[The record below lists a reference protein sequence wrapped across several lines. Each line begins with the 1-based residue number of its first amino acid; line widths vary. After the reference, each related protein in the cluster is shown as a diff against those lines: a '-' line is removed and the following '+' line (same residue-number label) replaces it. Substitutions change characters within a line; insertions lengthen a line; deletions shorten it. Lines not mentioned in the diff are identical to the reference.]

1 MRWSYIL
8 PRVIL
13 LGLVWAF
20 FKYGFDPL
28 VHRGMIYSGQRAAQA
43 KVEIN
48 GLSTTFFA
56 PSIKASGVQIA
67 NRKKPGTNLI
77 EFTDLRGNL
86 ESAALLKK
94 SFIVEEATLSGLRW
108 GTQRADSG
116 LLPGDEP
123 TETDDSHSELLDNLK
138 MQLLANGKDWLAGLA
153 ERAKLDFDP
162 QQFETVRLGQEL
174 EERWPKEFGE
184 YEAQFKALKAEI
196 DQLRKALKVKG
207 GNELEKIDRYAKAAQ
222 EAERMLHELEQI
234 KPKLQE
240 TMQQAKD
247 DLLALNEAKSNDLN
261 KLKEKADLLR
271 LDPNEVSELL
281 LGPQLTNRLETA
293 IGWAKFLKE
302 RIQLA
307 TDEPKPERMRG
318 ETILFRRK
326 QELPLM
332 LVRLLNVDGQGD
344 FNGEQL
350 AFKGAI
356 SGITTNPKIH
366 GKPIIVR
373 LDGISIDGVN
383 SGELG
388 NNTSATTLANASN
401 SPDAKPTTE
410 SAAKNSAN
418 NSAVEKLTVNLKA
431 VFDYTKAV
439 PEHELSV
446 VYKEPKGSEQNLGKP
461 ESIQLAMTSRAT
473 NCRADLK
480 MIGDDLSGDLNFQ
493 QALDAVTAKLGTK
506 RFKNDEMVLAVVRD
520 VASSVNKIDA
530 HMKLS
535 GTALKPH
542 FKLKSNLGA
551 DLSSG
556 LNTAFARQLEDGKR
570 KLVARFDQETTKQ
583 SAKLTSLYNE
593 QFEKLTSQLGLNKT
607 EIQEIAQ
614 SFGLKIP
621 GKFDLKGIAGGLPID
636 LNKSLQIDPNNPL
649 NLSGLTKNLPK
660 PDSKLPT
667 FGMTDD
673 STPPLTLPPFLN
685 PTPAPK
691 GEGTS
696 PSKPSNPIQQASEIE
711 QGLESLFGKKK
722 TKKAPTKSVQ
732 PAVGEKP
739 KP

>member
-56 PSIKASGVQIA
+56 PSIKANGVQVA
-67 NRKKPGTNLI
+67 NRKKPGTNLV
-77 EFTDLRGNL
+77 EFTDLSGNL
-86 ESAALLKK
+86 ETAALLKK

-108 GTQRADSG
+108 GTKRADSG
-116 LLPGDEP
+116 LLPGDELVEA
-123 TETDDSHSELLDNLK
+123 TDSHSEMLDNLK

-174 EERWPKEFGE
+174 EARWPQEFGE

-196 DQLRKALKVKG
+196 DQLRKALKVKS
-207 GNELEKIDRYAKAAQ
+207 GNELEKIDRYARAAQ
-222 EAERMLHELEQI
+222 DAERMLHELEQI

-240 TMQQAKD
+240 TMRQAKD
-247 DLLALNEAKSNDLN
+247 DLQALNEAKSNDLN

-293 IGWAKFLKE
+293 IVWAKFLKE

-318 ETILFRRK
+318 ETIFFRRK

-332 LVRLLNVDGQGD
+332 LVRLLNVDGEGD

-373 LDGISIDGVN
+373 LDGISI
-383 SGELG
+383 GEPDE
-388 NNTSATTLANASN
+388 TSTTSLAAASAPSEAT
-401 SPDAKPTTE
+401 PTKV
-410 SAAKNSAN
+410 SAAKSDAI
-418 NSAVEKLTVNLKA
+418 EKLTVNLKA
-431 VFDYTKAV
+431 VFDYTKSP
-439 PEHELSV
+439 PEHELAL
-446 VYKEPKGSEQNLGKP
+446 VYKEPKGTEQNLGKP

-480 MIGDDLSGDLNFQ
+480 MIGDELSGDLNFKQ
-493 QALDAVTAKLGTK
+493 VLDAVTAKLGTK
-506 RFKNDEMVLAVVRD
+506 PFKNDEMVLKVVQD
-520 VASSVNKIDA
+520 VASSVSKIDA
-530 HMKLS
+530 HMQLS

-570 KLVARFDQETTKQ
+570 KLVARFDQETIKQ
-583 SAKLTSLYNE
+583 SAKLSSLYNE
-593 QFEKLTSQLGLNKT
+593 QFEKLTGQLGLNKS

-614 SFGLKIP
+614 SFSLKMP

-636 LNKSLQIDPNNPL
+636 LKKSLQIDPNNPL
-649 NLSGLTKNLPK
+649 NLGGLTKNLPK
-660 PDSKLPT
+660 PDSKLPS
-667 FGMTDD
+667 FGLHDD

-685 PTPAPK
+685 STPLPK

-696 PSKPSNPIQQASEIE
+696 PIKPTNPIQQASEIE

-722 TKKAPTKSVQ
+722 PKKTPAKSVQ
-732 PAVGEKP
+732 PAVGEKS

>member
-48 GLSTTFFA
+48 GLTTTFFA
-56 PSIKASGVQIA
+56 PSIKANGVQVA
-67 NRKKPGTNLI
+67 NRKKPGTNLV
-77 EFTDLRGNL
+77 EFTDLHGNL
-86 ESAALLKK
+86 ETAALLKK

-108 GTQRADSG
+108 GTKRADSG
-116 LLPGDEP
+116 LLPGDELV
-123 TETDDSHSELLDNLK
+123 ETDDSHSEMLDNLK

-174 EERWPKEFGE
+174 EARWPQEFGE

-207 GNELEKIDRYAKAAQ
+207 GNEFEKIDRYARAAQ
-222 EAERMLHELEQI
+222 DAERMLYELEQI

-247 DLLALNEAKSNDLN
+247 DLQALNEAKSNDLN
-261 KLKEKADLLR
+261 KLKEKANLLQ

-318 ETILFRRK
+318 ETIFFRRK

-332 LVRLLNVDGQGD
+332 LVRLLNVDGEGD

-373 LDGISIDGVN
+373 LDGVSLDGV
-383 SGELG
+383 SIGKPG
-388 NNTSATTLANASN
+388 DTSATSLAES
-401 SPDAKPTTE
+401 STSLEAKLTTE
-410 SAAKNSAN
+410 SATKNSAKGG
-418 NSAVEKLTVNLKA
+418 AVEKLTVNLKA
-431 VFDYTKAV
+431 VFDYTKDV

-446 VYKEPKGSEQNLGKP
+446 VYKEPQGAEQNLGKP

-480 MIGDDLSGDLNFQ
+480 MIGDELSGDLNFQ

-506 RFKNDEMVLAVVRD
+506 PFKNDQIVLKVVQD
-520 VASSVNKIDA
+520 VVSSVNKIDA
-530 HMKLS
+530 HMQLS

-542 FKLKSNLGA
+542 FKLKSSLGT

-570 KLVARFDQETTKQ
+570 KLVVRFDQETTKQ
-583 SAKLTSLYNE
+583 SAKLSSLYNE
-593 QFEKLTSQLGLNKT
+593 QFEKLTGQLGLNKS

-614 SFGLKIP
+614 SFGLKMP

-660 PDSKLPT
+660 PDSKLPS
-667 FGMTDD
+667 FGLSDD

-685 PTPAPK
+685 PKPVPK
-691 GEGTS
+691 GEGTT
-696 PSKPSNPIQQASEIE
+696 PTKPSNPIQQASDIE
-711 QGLESLFGKKK
+711 KGLESLFGKKK
-722 TKKAPTKSVQ
+722 TKKASTKPVQ

>member
-56 PSIKASGVQIA
+56 PSIKANGVQVA

-77 EFTDLRGNL
+77 EFADLRGNL
-86 ESAALLKK
+86 ETAALLKK

-108 GTQRADSG
+108 GTKRADSG
-116 LLPGDEP
+116 LLPGDKLV
-123 TETDDSHSELLDNLK
+123 ETDDSHSELLDNLK
-138 MQLLANGKDWLAGLA
+138 LQLLANGKDWLAGLA

-184 YEAQFKALKAEI
+184 YEEQFKALKAEI

-207 GNELEKIDRYAKAAQ
+207 GNELEKIDRYARAAQ
-222 EAERMLHELEQI
+222 DAERMLHELEQI

-240 TMQQAKD
+240 TMRQAKD
-247 DLLALNEAKSNDLN
+247 DLQALNEAKSNDLN

-307 TDEPKPERMRG
+307 TDDPKPERMRG
-318 ETILFRRK
+318 ETIFFRRK

-332 LVRLLNVDGQGD
+332 LVRLLNVDGEGD

-373 LDGISIDGVN
+373 LDGISI
-383 SGELG
+383 GEPG
-388 NNTSATTLANASN
+388 DASAASLAES
-401 SPDAKPTTE
+401 STFSEAKFTTE
-410 SAAKNSAN
+410 PATKNSAK
-418 NSAVEKLTVNLKA
+418 SDVIEKLTVNLKA

-446 VYKEPKGSEQNLGKP
+446 VYKEPKGAEQNLGKP

-480 MIGDDLSGDLNFQ
+480 MIGDELSGDLNFQ

-506 RFKNDEMVLAVVRD
+506 PFKNDQIVLKVVQD
-520 VASSVNKIDA
+520 VVSSVNKIDA

-535 GTALKPH
+535 GTAFKPH
-542 FKLKSNLGA
+542 FKLKSSLGA

-583 SAKLTSLYNE
+583 SARLSSLYNE
-593 QFEKLTSQLGLNKT
+593 QFEKLTGQLGLNKS

-614 SFGLKIP
+614 SFGLKMP
-621 GKFDLKGIAGGLPID
+621 GKFDLKGIASGLPID

-649 NLSGLTKNLPK
+649 NLGGLTKNLPK

-667 FGMTDD
+667 FGLSDD

-685 PTPAPK
+685 STPAPK

-696 PSKPSNPIQQASEIE
+696 PAKPTNPIQQASEIE

-722 TKKAPTKSVQ
+722 PKKTPAKSVQ
-732 PAVGEKP
+732 PAVGEKS